1 MPKTNADGLENGLN
15 VHMSAWR
22 SRFYLKLNFTFNL
35 NLNLIILGC

>member
-22 SRFYLKLNFTFNL
+22 PRFYLILNFTFNL